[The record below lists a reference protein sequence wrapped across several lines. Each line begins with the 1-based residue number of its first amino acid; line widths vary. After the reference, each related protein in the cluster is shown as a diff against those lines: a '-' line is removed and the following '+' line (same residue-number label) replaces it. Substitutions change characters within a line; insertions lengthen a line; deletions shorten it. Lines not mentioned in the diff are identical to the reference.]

1 MSTDSRT
8 RRINIILYASAV
20 FFFWMSQYVYVP
32 TLPTYVQ
39 SKTTNLSQVGFVLSM
54 YGLWQ
59 AIARVPISLAADWL
73 GRRKWLMISGLT
85 LGVMGAWLMGVA
97 DNAEWLAVGR
107 AITGAAGGSW
117 TLMVVG
123 FSDMFLPHEAVRAT
137 ALVSL
142 VNTVGRVFATAS
154 TGWLNQAGGYSLAF
168 FVAAGVG
175 ALAVV
180 SGLVIRESPRPAK
193 QPTVKSV
200 GALLARRDIL
210 WSSLT
215 SGVSQYANWAFSFG
229 FTPVLAKQMG
239 GDAIVQ
245 SAVVTWHLIVFA
257 FANFVASRLTHR
269 VGEGAMVY
277 ASFIAICLGTTIAAL
292 ASSLAMVFV
301 AQGFIGL
308 GVGINFPV
316 LMGVSI
322 KKIAANE
329 RTTAMGIHQ
338 TIFAI
343 GMSLGPAFSGV
354 VADAIGLQPMFGVT
368 GVAVLMFGALGTRI
382 MGD

>member
-1 MSTDSRT
+1 MSN
-8 RRINIILYASAV
+8 RRGAIALYASAV

-39 SKTTNLSQVGFVLSM
+39 SKTTNLAQVGFVLSM

-59 AIARVPISLAADWL
+59 AIVRVPLSIAADWL
-73 GRRKWLMISGLT
+73 GRRKGLMIAGLA
-85 LGVMGAWLMGVA
+85 LGVVGAWLMGVA

-123 FSDMFLPHEAVRAT
+123 FSDLFLPSEAVRAT

-142 VNTVGRVFATAS
+142 VNTVGRVIATAS
-154 TGWLNQAGGYSLAF
+154 TGWLNQVGGYPLAF
-168 FVAAGVG
+168 FVAAAVG
-175 ALAVV
+175 AFAVV
-180 SGLVIRESPRPAK
+180 SGLVIRETPRPAK
-193 QPTVKSV
+193 PPTIKSV
-200 GALLARRDIL
+200 GALLLRRDVL
-210 WSSLT
+210 LSSLT

-239 GDAIVQ
+239 GDVIAQ
-245 SAVVTWHLIVFA
+245 SMVATWHLIVFA
-257 FANFVASRLTHR
+257 LANYIASKLTHR
-269 VGEGAMVY
+269 FSERAMVY
-277 ASFIAICLGTTIAAL
+277 ASFIAICLGTTLAAF
-292 ASSLAMVFV
+292 ASSLAGVFL

-322 KKIAANE
+322 KNIAATE

-343 GMSLGPAFSGV
+343 GMALGPAFSGV

-368 GVAVLMFGALGTRI
+368 GVAVLFFGALGTRM

>member
-1 MSTDSRT
+1 
-8 RRINIILYASAV
+8 
-20 FFFWMSQYVYVP
+20 MSQYVYMP

-59 AIARVPISLAADWL
+59 AIVRVPLSIAADWL
-73 GRRKWLMISGLT
+73 GRRKWLMLAGLA
-85 LGVMGAWLMGVA
+85 LGVIGAWLMGVA

-123 FSDMFLPHEAVRAT
+123 FSDLFLPSEAVRAT

-142 VNTVGRVFATAS
+142 VNTVGRVIATAS
-154 TGWLNQAGGYSLAF
+154 TGWLNQAGGYPLAF
-168 FVAAGVG
+168 FVAAAVG

-180 SGLVIRESPRPAK
+180 SGLVIRETPRPAK

-200 GALLARRDIL
+200 GALLVRRDVL
-210 WSSLT
+210 MSSLT

-239 GDAIVQ
+239 GDVVAQ
-245 SAVVTWHLIVFA
+245 SMVATWHLIVFA
-257 FANFVASRLTHR
+257 FANFAASKLTQHLSER
-269 VGEGAMVY
+269 TMVY
-277 ASFIAICLGTTIAAL
+277 ASFIAICFGTTVAAF
-292 ASSLAMVFV
+292 ASSLAWVFV

-322 KKIAANE
+322 KNITATE

-368 GVAVLMFGALGTRI
+368 GVVCLALGWLGTRLI
-382 MGD
+382 K

>member
-1 MSTDSRT
+1 MTTDSRT

-59 AIARVPISLAADWL
+59 AIVRVPLSIAADWL
-73 GRRKWLMISGLT
+73 GRRKWLIIFGLL
-85 LGVMGAWLMGVA
+85 LGVLGAWLMGVA

-123 FSDMFLPHEAVRAT
+123 FSDMFLPSEAVRAT

-180 SGLVIRESPRPAK
+180 SGLMIRETPRSVK

-200 GALLARRDIL
+200 GALLARRDVL

-239 GDAIVQ
+239 GDAIAQ
-245 SAVVTWHLIVFA
+245 SAVVTWHLVVFA
-257 FANFVASRLTHR
+257 LANYGASKLTHR
-269 VGEGAMVY
+269 FSERTMVY
-277 ASFIAICLGTTIAAL
+277 ASFVSICIGTLIAAF
-292 ASSLAMVFV
+292 ASSLTVVFV

-343 GMSLGPAFSGV
+343 GMSLGPALSGI

-368 GVAVLMFGALGTRI
+368 GFGVLLFGVLGTRI